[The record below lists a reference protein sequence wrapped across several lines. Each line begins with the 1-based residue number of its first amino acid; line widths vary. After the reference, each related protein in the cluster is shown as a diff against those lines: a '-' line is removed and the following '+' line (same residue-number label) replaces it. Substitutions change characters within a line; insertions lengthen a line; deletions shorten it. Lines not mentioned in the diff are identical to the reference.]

1 MRTTV
6 PDYASAHP
14 APLPPGPKGWPLIGS
29 APQFGR
35 DPLGFLLTCARTYG
49 DVVRLKFGRQSAY
62 MLNHPDQLEEV
73 LVTNNRNFCKEPI
86 MPRHTLEGALFG
98 AGLVTSD
105 GAFWLRQRRLAQ
117 PAFHRKRIES
127 YGETMAVYTDRMLA
141 GWRDGQSLD
150 IHEEMMQLTLEIVAK
165 TLFDADV
172 TGDAAEVGAALNEM
186 MHSIAGQLG
195 QPFQIPTYI
204 PTPGNRRF
212 VRAMR
217 RLDALIAD
225 IIRRRRANG
234 ADTGDLL
241 SMLLQAH
248 DDDGSGMTDQ
258 QLRDELVTMFVAGH
272 ETTAL
277 SLSWTWYLLAQHPEV
292 EARLVEELGIVLG
305 GSAPTLA
312 DLPRLRYS
320 EMVLKESMRLYPPA
334 WMLSGRIAVED
345 CRLGGYHVP
354 AGTMLVL
361 SPWVT
366 QRDGRFF
373 AEPERFLPERW
384 EDDQE
389 KRLPRFA
396 YFPFGGGSRMC
407 IGQAFAMMEAKLL
420 LAAVA
425 QRFRLDLRPGQTIVP
440 QPSIT
445 LRPKHGVKMTLARR

>member
-6 PDYASAHP
+6 PNHTSVHP
-14 APLPPGPKGWPLIGS
+14 APLPPGPKGWPLIGC

-35 DPLGFLLTCARTYG
+35 DPLGFLDACARAYG
-49 DVVRLKFGRQSAY
+49 DVVRLGFGRQSVY
-62 MLNHPDQLEEV
+62 MISHPDQVEEV

-86 MPRHTLEGALFG
+86 QPRYMLEGALFG

-127 YGETMAVYTDRMLA
+127 YAETMAAYTDRMLA

-150 IHEEMMQLTLEIVAK
+150 IHEEMMRLTLEIVAK

-172 TGDAAEVGAALNEM
+172 TGDAAQVGLALNVM
-186 MHSIAGQLG
+186 MHVIAEQLSL
-195 QPFQIPTYI
+195 PFQIPIYI

-217 RLDALIAD
+217 RLDELITEV
-225 IIRRRRANG
+225 ICRRRASG

-241 SMLLQAH
+241 SMLLQAR

-292 EARLVEELGIVLG
+292 EARLAEELEIVLG
-305 GSAPTLA
+305 GRAPILA
-312 DLPRLRYS
+312 DLPRLRYT

-334 WMLSGRIAVED
+334 WILSGRIAVED

-354 AGTMLVL
+354 AGTLLLL

-373 AEPERFLPERW
+373 TEPERFIPERW
-384 EDDQE
+384 EDDLE
-389 KRLPRFA
+389 KQLPRFA

-425 QRFRLDLRPGQTIVP
+425 QRFRLDLTPGQTIVP

-445 LRPKHGVKMTLARR
+445 LRPKHGVKMTLMRR